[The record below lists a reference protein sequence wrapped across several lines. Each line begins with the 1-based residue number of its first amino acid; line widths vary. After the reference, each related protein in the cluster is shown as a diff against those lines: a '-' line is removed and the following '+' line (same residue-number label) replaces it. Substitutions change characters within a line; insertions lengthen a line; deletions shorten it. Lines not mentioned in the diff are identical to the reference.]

1 MQLRLKK
8 VEQLIGFMEK
18 ALLKKKMHVV
28 AVNNCMA
35 MSIVA
40 AYEGSFIIIVF

>member
-1 MQLRLKK
+1 MGHFTVDYAAKAQKGRT
-8 VEQLIGFMEK
+8 LIGFMKK

-35 MSIVA
+35 SP
-40 AYEGSFIIIVF
+40 